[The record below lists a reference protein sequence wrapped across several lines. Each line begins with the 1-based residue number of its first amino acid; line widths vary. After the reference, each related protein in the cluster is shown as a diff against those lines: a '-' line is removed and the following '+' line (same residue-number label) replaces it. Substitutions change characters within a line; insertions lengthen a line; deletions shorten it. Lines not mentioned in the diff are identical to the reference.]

1 MKGITNPTGTVK
13 RSGVI
18 SPIIAAVFWSIG
30 LITFKLVLNYGNIGP
45 IFLTFISRIAI
56 LPFLFF
62 AVVATGES
70 NQLRKLAKNDIIILA
85 IAGMLGI
92 GLGTIFLFVSLALL
106 DASIAIPLSSI
117 SPFLSLML
125 ASLYAGE
132 KMRAKIVI
140 GTSLIV
146 TGIILLAF
154 YT

>member
-1 MKGITNPTGTVK
+1 M
-13 RSGVI
+13 
-18 SPIIAAVFWSIG
+18 
-30 LITFKLVLNYGNIGP
+30 
-45 IFLTFISRIAI
+45 AI

-92 GLGTIFLFVSLALL
+92 GLGTIFLFISLALL

-132 KMRAKIVI
+132 KMRVKIVI

-146 TGIILLAF
+146 AGIILLTF
-154 YT
+154 YA